1 MAGLKNIVGGELK
14 GYTELLEEARKEAVS
29 RMVELAKAMGAN
41 AVVNVRFSTSSVPP
55 GRRILRLR
63 HGRAPGVADVRSRRI
78 FQSRGPGLR
87 VRQGERSPA
96 LHLDPQ
102 PRTGFEAYG
111 DHCNKTIDPAWNVVA
126 ASLVTGSTAVSVD
139 YFKRVAAT
147 LRNLFGG
154 SVSAY
159 ETLLDRARREAV
171 LRMKEEARK
180 LGATLIVNV
189 RIETSSI
196 SGAKGNNKSIAC
208 VEVLA
213 SGTALKIR

>member
-1 MAGLKNIVGGELK
+1 MFDLIVFLSLILL
-14 GYTELLEEARKEAVS
+14 GYV
-29 RMVELAKAMGAN
+29 
-41 AVVNVRFSTSSVPP
+41 F
-55 GRRILRLR
+55 
-63 HGRAPGVADVRSRRI
+63 GRANEASHYKSIRNRERASRRMEI
-78 FQSRGPGLR
+78 N
-87 VRQGERSPA
+87 
-96 LHLDPQ
+96 
-102 PRTGFEAYG
+102 
-111 DHCNKTIDPAWNVVA
+111 CNKAIDPAWNVVA

-139 YFKRVAAT
+139 YFKRVAAS

-154 SVSAY
+154 RVSAY

-180 LGATLIVNV
+180 LGATMVINV

-196 SGAKGNNKSIAC
+196 SGAKGNNQSIAC

>member
-1 MAGLKNIVGGELK
+1 MFDLVVFVSLVVL
-14 GYTELLEEARKEAVS
+14 GYVFGRFNEARHYKSIRNRE
-29 RMVELAKAMGAN
+29 
-41 AVVNVRFSTSSVPP
+41 
-55 GRRILRLR
+55 
-63 HGRAPGVADVRSRRI
+63 RASRRMA
-78 FQSRGPGLR
+78 
-87 VRQGERSPA
+87 V
-96 LHLDPQ
+96 
-102 PRTGFEAYG
+102 
-111 DHCNKTIDPAWNVVA
+111 HCNKTIDPALNVVR

-139 YFKRVAAT
+139 YFKRVAAS

-154 SVSAY
+154 RVSAY

-180 LGATLIVNV
+180 LGATMIVNV

-196 SGAKGNNKSIAC
+196 SGAEGNNQGVAC